1 MMIFHLKEK
10 MKKFSHLVLPIW
22 NKHPPLIITASNKRC
37 TSLFQ
42 NLIGARER
50 LKEEYDNCGS

>member
-1 MMIFHLKEK
+1 MIFSFERKNEKVFSFSIAHLKQA
-10 MKKFSHLVLPIW
+10 
-22 NKHPPLIITASNKRC
+22 PPLIITASNKRC